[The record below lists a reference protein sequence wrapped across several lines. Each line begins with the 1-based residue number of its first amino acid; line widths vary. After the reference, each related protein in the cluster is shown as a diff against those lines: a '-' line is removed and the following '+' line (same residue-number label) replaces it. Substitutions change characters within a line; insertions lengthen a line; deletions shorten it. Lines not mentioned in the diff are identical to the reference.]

1 MLKSRN
7 SFFSESN
14 MNSINYV
21 NPNPGNVNYM
31 MPNVQTQS
39 ASNSFYQGPAMMP
52 EYTTYPAYQNYPVQT
67 NTTTQV
73 NDYDNRL
80 AKLERSINRLDARI
94 TKLENK
100 AQITTDE
107 ITNNLYM
114 V

>member
-14 MNSINYV
+14 MSSLNYI
-21 NPNPGNVNYM
+21 NPNQPGMNYM
-31 MPNVQTQS
+31 IPNIQSQS
-39 ASNSFYQGPAMMP
+39 ASNSFYQGPVPMD
-52 EYTTYPAYQNYPVQT
+52 YNYQNQNVYNNST
-67 NTTTQV
+67 V

-100 AQITTDE
+100 AQITTED
-107 ITNNLYM
+107 ITNNNLYM

>member
-14 MNSINYV
+14 MNSINYM
-21 NPNPGNVNYM
+21 NPNQPGMNYM
-31 MPNVQTQS
+31 TPNIQSQS
-39 ASNSFYQGPAMMP
+39 ASNSFYQGPIPMD
-52 EYTTYPAYQNYPVQT
+52 YNYQNQNVYNNGT
-67 NTTTQV
+67 V

-100 AQITTDE
+100 AQITTED
-107 ITNNLYM
+107 ITNNNLYM

>member
-21 NPNPGNVNYM
+21 NPNPSNMNYM

-39 ASNSFYQGPAMMP
+39 ASNSFYQGPAVMP
-52 EYTTYPAYQNYPVQT
+52 EAYPNYLNYPTQT
-67 NTTTQV
+67 VTNQQI

-100 AQITTDE
+100 AQMTTDE

>member
-14 MNSINYV
+14 MNSVNYV
-21 NPNPGNVNYM
+21 NPTPNYYQMPTGQMGNI
-31 MPNVQTQS
+31 QASS
-39 ASNSFYQGPAMMP
+39 ASNSFYQGPA
-52 EYTTYPAYQNYPVQT
+52 YQNPMYQGNINQGYDYSQT
-67 NTTTQV
+67 

-80 AKLERSINRLDARI
+80 AKIERSINRLDARI

-100 AQITTDE
+100 AQITTE
-107 ITNNLYM
+107 EVNNTLYM

>member
-21 NPNPGNVNYM
+21 NPNPGNMNYM
-31 MPNVQTQS
+31 IPNVQTQS
-39 ASNSFYQGPAMMP
+39 ASNSFYQGPAMNQP
-52 EYTTYPAYQNYPVQT
+52 YTTYPAYQNYPVQMDSVSS
-67 NTTTQV
+67 V

-100 AQITTDE
+100 AQMTTDD

>member
-21 NPNPGNVNYM
+21 NPNPSNMNYM

-39 ASNSFYQGPAMMP
+39 ASNSFYQGPAVMP
-52 EYTTYPAYQNYPVQT
+52 ETYPNYLNYPTQT
-67 NTTTQV
+67 GTNQQI

-80 AKLERSINRLDARI
+80 AKLERSINSLDARI

-100 AQITTDE
+100 AQMTTDE

>member
-14 MNSINYV
+14 MNSINYM
-21 NPNPGNVNYM
+21 NPNPTGMNYM
-31 MPNVQTQS
+31 TPNIQSQS
-39 ASNSFYQGPAMMP
+39 ASNSFYQGPVPMD
-52 EYTTYPAYQNYPVQT
+52 YSYQNQNIY
-67 NTTTQV
+67 NNGSV

-100 AQITTDE
+100 AQITTED
-107 ITNNLYM
+107 ITNNNLYM

>member
-14 MNSINYV
+14 MNSINYM
-21 NPNPGNVNYM
+21 NPNQPGMNYM
-31 MPNVQTQS
+31 TPNIQS
-39 ASNSFYQGPAMMP
+39 QSVSNSFYQGPVPMD
-52 EYTTYPAYQNYPVQT
+52 YNYQNQNVYNNGT
-67 NTTTQV
+67 V

-100 AQITTDE
+100 AQITTED
-107 ITNNLYM
+107 ITNNNLYM

>member
-21 NPNPGNVNYM
+21 NPNPSNMNYM

-39 ASNSFYQGPAMMP
+39 SSNSFYQGPAVMP
-52 EYTTYPAYQNYPVQT
+52 EYQTFPNYPTQANT
-67 NTTTQV
+67 NQQV

-100 AQITTDE
+100 AQMTTDE

>member
-14 MNSINYV
+14 MNSINYM
-21 NPNPGNVNYM
+21 NPNQPGMNYM
-31 MPNVQTQS
+31 TPNIQSQS
-39 ASNSFYQGPAMMP
+39 ASNSFYQGPVPMD
-52 EYTTYPAYQNYPVQT
+52 YNYPNQNAYNNGT
-67 NTTTQV
+67 V

-100 AQITTDE
+100 AQITTED
-107 ITNNLYM
+107 ITNNNLYM

>member
-1 MLKSRN
+1 
-7 SFFSESN
+7 

-21 NPNPGNVNYM
+21 NPNPGNMNYM

-39 ASNSFYQGPAMMP
+39 ASNSFYQGTAMNQP
-52 EYTTYPAYQNYPVQT
+52 YTTYPAYQNYPVQMDSVSS
-67 NTTTQV
+67 V

-100 AQITTDE
+100 AQMTTDD

>member
-39 ASNSFYQGPAMMP
+39 ASNSFYQGPAINQP
-52 EYTTYPAYQNYPVQT
+52 FPTYPTYQNYP
-67 NTTTQV
+67 NSKDNSSM

-100 AQITTDE
+100 AQMTTDE

>member
-14 MNSINYV
+14 MNSINYM
-21 NPNPGNVNYM
+21 NPNQPGMNYM
-31 MPNVQTQS
+31 TPNIQSQS
-39 ASNSFYQGPAMMP
+39 ASNSFYQGPVPMD
-52 EYTTYPAYQNYPVQT
+52 YNYPNQ
-67 NTTTQV
+67 NAYNNGAV

-100 AQITTDE
+100 AQITTED
-107 ITNNLYM
+107 ITNNNLYM